1 MPLWYIVCWLWR
13 IPDIVYGKTQV
24 CFHPN
29 RRINVKAES
38 EITQNYHNVILK
50 NYSKLA
56 LNLVAV
62 AISGRLTIQEGI
74 PTYIN
79 E

>member
-1 MPLWYIVCWLWR
+1 MPLLIIVCWLWH
-13 IPDIVYGKTQV
+13 ISDIVYAKTQV

-29 RRINVKAES
+29 RHINIKAES
-38 EITQNYHNVILK
+38 GITQNYHNVILK
-50 NYSKLA
+50 NHGKLP

-62 AISGRLTIQEGI
+62 AISGRLTIQEVI

-79 E
+79 